1 VFHDTASALFGVAG
15 LRVTDVEA
23 GADGAVEVWAVTD
36 CEGAAACPECGE
48 LSSRVHDIVVTC
60 PADVRRAGDKVALSW
75 VKRRLKC
82 GNAGCPRKTFTERV
96 PAVAPGGRV
105 TGRLLES
112 VAAEVADRG
121 ITESE
126 AARHAGVSWP
136 VAHGAFAAMA
146 DELLGAPPAPV
157 AHLGIDEHRRG
168 RPRWRLDAVTG
179 QYEQLAD
186 RWHVVF
192 CDLSGG
198 QGMLGQVEGRTADDA
213 AYWLLQAPQDWRD
226 SVEVVAIDMCTIFL
240 SAVRRALPRAKVAVD
255 LFHVVQ
261 LAVKA
266 VDDVR
271 RRAAREK
278 YGRRGKEGDPE
289 YGVKG
294 LLKRNAESLSP
305 EHFAK
310 VIETLDAD
318 GHGQQ
323 VLLAWIAKE
332 KLRAALRLRA
342 RIRRS
347 QPTERQVRGRLFA
360 FYDWCAR
367 HDAIPEL
374 ATLAST
380 ISRWEEQIVTA
391 VLTGVTNAATESLN
405 RPAAITQRNQAPQTI
420 RIQATT
426 SSRLTSKA
434 HQRQRQANPRRP
446 FIQREEFSR
455 THGVSPPV
463 MISVSSL
470 AGSIWRMTSRQRPQ
484 GASTYSV
491 PSSERS
497 TFALL
502 RLMHLR

>member
-1 VFHDTASALFGVAG
+1 LGLTKDIKNQEATGIVFNDTASALFGIPG
-15 LRVTDVEA
+15 LRVTDVEP
-23 GADGAVEVWAVTD
+23 GPDGVVEVWAVTD
-36 CEGAAACPECGE
+36 CEGAAACPDCGIV
-48 LSSRVHDIVVTC
+48 SSSVHDVVVTS

-82 GNAGCPRKTFTERV
+82 GNADCPRGTFTERIEAV
-96 PAVAPGGRV
+96 PPGCRV
-105 TGRLLES
+105 TPRLLEQCAS
-112 VAAEVADRG
+112 EVTDRG
-121 ITESE
+121 ITGSE

-136 VAHGAFAAMA
+136 VAHDAFAARA
-146 DELLGAPPAPV
+146 DELLGGPPAPV

-198 QGMLGQVEGRTADDA
+198 QGLLGQVEGRTADDV
-213 AYWLLQAPQDWRD
+213 AYWLLQAPEDWRD
-226 SVEVVAIDMCTIFL
+226 AVEVVAIDMCTIFL
-240 SAVRRALPRAKVAVD
+240 SAVRRALPRAKVAAD

-271 RRAAREK
+271 RRATREK

-305 EHFAK
+305 EHFGK

-332 KLRAALRLRA
+332 KLRAALNLRA

-347 QPTERQVRGRLFA
+347 QPGERQVRSRLFT

-367 HDAIPEL
+367 HDDVPEL

-380 ISRWEEQIVTA
+380 ISKWEEQIVTA

-405 RPAAITQRNQAPQTI
+405 RLAKLEARLAYGFRNPANQRRRV
-420 RIQATT
+420 RIAATRGT
-426 SSRLTSKA
+426 
-434 HQRQRQANPRRP
+434 RRP
-446 FIQREEFSR
+446 
-455 THGVSPPV
+455 SPTATRPSKQLVTKRQPV
-463 MISVSSL
+463 P
-470 AGSIWRMTSRQRPQ
+470 G
-484 GASTYSV
+484 
-491 PSSERS
+491 
-497 TFALL
+497 
-502 RLMHLR
+502 

>member
-1 VFHDTASALFGVAG
+1 M
-15 LRVTDVEA
+15 
-23 GADGAVEVWAVTD
+23 
-36 CEGAAACPECGE
+36 
-48 LSSRVHDIVVTC
+48 
-60 PADVRRAGDKVALSW
+60 ALSW

-82 GNAGCPRKTFTERV
+82 GNADCPRKTFTERI

-105 TGRLLES
+105 TGRLLDH
-112 VAAEVADRG
+112 VAGEVADRG

-126 AARHAGVSWP
+126 AARHAGLSWRS
-136 VAHGAFAAMA
+136 AHAAFAGRA
-146 DELLGAPPAPV
+146 DDLLGASPAPV

-168 RPRWRLDAVTG
+168 RPRWRLDEGTG

-192 CDLSGG
+192 CDLDGG

-213 AYWLLQAPQDWRD
+213 AYWLLQAPQEWRD

-240 SAVRRALPRAKVAVD
+240 SAVRRALPHARVAAD

-266 VDDVR
+266 VDEVR

-294 LLKRNAESLSP
+294 LLKRNLESLSP
-305 EHFAK
+305 EHFGK

-332 KLRAALRLRA
+332 KLRAALNLRA

-347 QPTERQVRGRLFA
+347 QPSERQVRDRLFT
-360 FYDWCAR
+360 FYDWCAQ
-367 HDAIPEL
+367 HGAIPEL
-374 ATLAST
+374 TTLAST
-380 ISRWEEQIVTA
+380 ISKWEEQIVTA

-405 RPAAITQRNQAPQTI
+405 RLAKLEGRLAYGFRNPANQRRRV
-420 RIQATT
+420 RIAATRGT
-426 SSRLTSKA
+426 RRRSPTATRPRKPSVIK
-434 HQRQRQANPRRP
+434 RQ
-446 FIQREEFSR
+446 
-455 THGVSPPV
+455 PV
-463 MISVSSL
+463 P
-470 AGSIWRMTSRQRPQ
+470 G
-484 GASTYSV
+484 
-491 PSSERS
+491 
-497 TFALL
+497 
-502 RLMHLR
+502 

>member
-1 VFHDTASALFGVAG
+1 VFHDTASALFGVPG
-15 LRVTDVEA
+15 LRVTDVEP
-23 GADGAVEVWAVTD
+23 GPDGVVEVWAVTD
-36 CEGAAACPECGE
+36 CEGAAACPECGIV
-48 LSSRVHDIVVTC
+48 SSSVHDRVVAC

-82 GNAGCPRKTFTERV
+82 GNAGCPRKALTERL
-96 PAVAPGGRV
+96 PAVAPGGRA
-105 TGRLLES
+105 TGRLLEQCAS
-112 VAAEVADRG
+112 EVADRG

-126 AARHAGVSWP
+126 AARHAGLSWHS
-136 VAHGAFAAMA
+136 AHGAFTARAGG
-146 DELLGAPPAPV
+146 LLDALPAPV
-157 AHLGIDEHRRG
+157 AHLGIGEHRRG
-168 RPRWRLDAVTG
+168 RPRWRLDEDSG

-186 RWHVVF
+186 RWHVVS
-192 CDLSGG
+192 CDLDGG

-240 SAVRRALPRAKVAVD
+240 SAVRKALPKARAAVG

-271 RRAAREK
+271 RRATREK
-278 YGRRGKEGDPE
+278 HGRRGKEGDPE

-294 LLKRNAESLSP
+294 LLKRNLESLSR

-332 KLRAALRLRA
+332 KLRAALNLRA

-347 QPTERQVRGRLFA
+347 QPCERQVRGRLHA
-360 FYDWCAR
+360 FYDWCAQPE
-367 HDAIPEL
+367 DSPEL

-380 ISRWEEQIVTA
+380 ISKWEEQVVTA

-405 RPAAITQRNQAPQTI
+405 RLAKLEARLAYGFRNPENQRRRVRIAATRGT
-420 RIQATT
+420 
-426 SSRLTSKA
+426 
-434 HQRQRQANPRRP
+434 RRP
-446 FIQREEFSR
+446 
-455 THGVSPPV
+455 SPTATRPPKQSVTKRQPV
-463 MISVSSL
+463 P
-470 AGSIWRMTSRQRPQ
+470 G
-484 GASTYSV
+484 
-491 PSSERS
+491 
-497 TFALL
+497 
-502 RLMHLR
+502 